1 MDEITTIFV
10 AASAVVA
17 LMLVAGIASTVIAG
31 RRNGTPPDLDMD
43 QILRI
48 LKDRETRELG
58 VAQPLNIV
66 RFT

>member
-31 RRNGTPPDLDMD
+31 RRNGTSPDFDMD
-43 QILRI
+43 QIFRI
-48 LKDRETRELG
+48 LEDRETG
-58 VAQPLNIV
+58 S
-66 RFT
+66 